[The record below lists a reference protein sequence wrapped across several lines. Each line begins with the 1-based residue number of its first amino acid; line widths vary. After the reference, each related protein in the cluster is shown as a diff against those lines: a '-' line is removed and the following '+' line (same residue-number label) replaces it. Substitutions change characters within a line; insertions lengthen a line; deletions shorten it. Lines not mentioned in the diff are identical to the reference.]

1 MKITKKIISI
11 LTAICLFIAL
21 PCTTFASNSII
32 TVDESSEIT
41 YLDDG
46 SYYVTTITE
55 SLARSTKS
63 GSRSTTYYSSSDV
76 ALWKVT
82 IKGTFSYD
90 GTSATCT
97 SASHTVTIYDSA
109 WYTYSQNSYESSN
122 KAIAEVTM
130 KQKMLGITITTR
142 NVTLTI
148 TCDKNGNLS

>member
-1 MKITKKIISI
+1 MKRLISL
-11 LTAICLFIAL
+11 LTAIFLFVAL
-21 PCTTFASNSII
+21 PCTTLASDIATSTSENSQ
-32 TVDESSEIT
+32 IT

-55 SLARSTKS
+55 SLVRSTKT

-76 ALWKVT
+76 AQWKVT
-82 IKGTFSYD
+82 VKGTFSYD

-97 SASHTVTIYDSA
+97 SASHTVTIYDDD

-130 KQKMLGITITTR
+130 KLKMLGIVINTRDVTIT
-142 NVTLTI
+142 L